1 LNQLVASLAGAQSF
15 QKRARKRYP
24 NVAHPLALGTDPNG
38 LLRRSQAART
48 TRSLNQAMMQA
59 IARRRA
65 MGG

>member
-1 LNQLVASLAGAQSF
+1 MSNVLGLAGAQSF

-38 LLRRSQAART
+38 ILRRSQAARA
-48 TRSLNQAMMQA
+48 TRSLNQAMQQQ

-65 MGG
+65 YGG